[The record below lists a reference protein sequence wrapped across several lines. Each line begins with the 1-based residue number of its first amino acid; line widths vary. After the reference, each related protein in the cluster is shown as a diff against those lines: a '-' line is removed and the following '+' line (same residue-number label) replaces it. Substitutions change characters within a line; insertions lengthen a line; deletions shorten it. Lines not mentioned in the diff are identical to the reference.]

1 MIGSRG
7 YRIAEPPRT
16 SSGPARSLPSS
27 GPFPH
32 LRAGIALRARAPPAT
47 TEMATHPGMRHGLGR
62 SNQAQIWRWASGCT
76 RQPRQTTLHPKPT
89 TERNRIRNGVTV

>member
-7 YRIAEPPRT
+7 YRITEPPRT
-16 SSGPARSLPSS
+16 SSSQAHALPLP
-27 GPFPH
+27 GPFQH
-32 LRAGIALRARAPPAT
+32 LRAGPALRARAPPAT
-47 TEMATHPGMRHGLGR
+47 RKIATRRWGKASVTAIPVPKWH
-62 SNQAQIWRWASGCT
+62 WASGGT